1 MRQYQLRLLIPGLEI
16 MRHQLLAC
24 AACIAAL
31 LTANTASATLWNWSF
46 NAGAE
51 AGFFETN
58 GTFADTAGPF
68 NFVIDAGTVQLT
80 ASSLVPTAIGDTF
93 GEGAQPGNGF
103 LWDGTTATQFYR
115 DGGALTNG
123 ANLYSTDEPYRVTFH
138 VSGTMVGG
146 AFQDPLGPNTGFS
159 QLTLTP
165 VAQNASVP
173 EPASLGVLAAALA
186 GLAFARRRPGA
197 ATARSAGAA

>member
-1 MRQYQLRLLIPGLEI
+1 

-24 AACIAAL
+24 AACVAAL
-31 LTANTASATLWNWSF
+31 LSANTASATLWNWSF

-68 NFVIDAGTVQLT
+68 NFVIDASTFQLT
-80 ASSLVPTAIGDTF
+80 ASSFAPTAIGDTF
-93 GEGAQPGNGF
+93 GEGSQPGNGF

-115 DGGALTNG
+115 AGGALTNG
-123 ANLYSTDEPYRVTFH
+123 ANLYSTDEPYRVTFAIG
-138 VSGTMVGG
+138 GTL
-146 AFQDPLGPNTGFS
+146 LGMAVNDANQSNTGFS

-165 VAQNASVP
+165 VAQSAAVP
-173 EPASLGVLAAALA
+173 EPASLGVLALGMA

-197 ATARSAGAA
+197 ATARSASAA